1 MSRLD
6 GCKNGYDYLRKIVC
20 DTSDLKPSRPVKVIK
35 TKEELVKYYEEHG
48 EDWTFQVNA
57 ARLFSRHAKENK

>member
-35 TKEELVKYYEEHG
+35 TKEELAKYYEEHG
-48 EDWTFQVNA
+48 EVWTFQVNV
-57 ARLFSRHAKENK
+57 ARL